1 MHIVTKIV
9 GVYIYRMFY
18 INDSGEMYLRQEVLP
33 SLNTSVLHVVAT
45 AIDSGTPPR
54 QVYTIIWLFI
64 LLVSMSKLIS

>member
-1 MHIVTKIV
+1 MYIVTKIV

-54 QVYTIIWLFI
+54 QV
-64 LLVSMSKLIS
+64 